1 MNEEKREQLAALFET
16 MSSLERKIAN
26 QWNSHDSLGF
36 SKSHILI
43 LAFLHTEGP
52 KRPSAIAE
60 KLKVTTGGVTVL
72 TTKLLKAGLI
82 EKTQNET
89 DRRASQIHI
98 TEEGIDV
105 LESSKQ
111 QVDTL
116 FENIFGMLNE
126 DELKTL
132 TQLFEKCAKQ

>member
-1 MNEEKREQLAALFET
+1 MNEIKREQLSALFET
-16 MSSLERKIAN
+16 MTSLERKIAN
-26 QWNSHDSLGF
+26 QWNSHDLLGF

-43 LAFLHTEGP
+43 LAYLHTEGP

-72 TTKLLKAGLI
+72 TTKLIKAGLI

-98 TEEGIDV
+98 TEDGLQILYKSRAHVE
-105 LESSKQ
+105 K
-111 QVDTL
+111 L
-116 FENIFGMLNE
+116 FNQLFGMLTE
-126 DELKTL
+126 DEIGTL
-132 TQLFEKCAKQ
+132 RTIFSKCMK

>member
-1 MNEEKREQLAALFET
+1 MNEQKREQLATLFET

-26 QWNSHDSLGF
+26 QWNSQDLLGF
-36 SKSHILI
+36 SKSHIFI

-52 KRPSAIAE
+52 KRPSAIAD

-132 TQLFEKCAKQ
+132 TQLFEKCAKL

>member
-1 MNEEKREQLAALFET
+1 MNELKREQLSALFESMT
-16 MSSLERKIAN
+16 SLERKVAN
-26 QWNSHDSLGF
+26 QWNSHDLLGY

-43 LAFLHTEGP
+43 LAYLHSEGP

-72 TTKLLKAGLI
+72 TTKLIKAGLI

-98 TEEGIDV
+98 TDAGKEM
-105 LESSKQ
+105 LEHSRK
-111 QVDTL
+111 QVDAV
-116 FENIFGMLNE
+116 FESLFGMLSE

-132 TQLFEKCAKQ
+132 TSIFEKCAKL

>member
-1 MNEEKREQLAALFET
+1 MNEQKREQISALFET
-16 MSSLERKIAN
+16 LTSLERKIAN
-26 QWNSHDSLGF
+26 QWNSHDLLGF

-72 TTKLLKAGLI
+72 TSKLLKAGLI

-98 TEEGIDV
+98 TGAGIEM
-105 LESSKQ
+105 LAQSKK
-111 QVDTL
+111 QVDVV
-116 FENIFGMLNE
+116 FESLFGMLDE

-132 TQLFEKCAKQ
+132 TQIFAKCAKL